1 MNVSFLSRSLQSYFT
16 NLYVILIPYS
26 LLKGWKSNLVQT
38 QQLKHWFWYSNLYP
52 SKFIVRSNFSIIAF
66 YHGFNL
72 HWNVS
77 FATTLHCFN
86 SVETLSISTFQATFP
101 SLWTVSFLGHMMKSK
116 LESARNF
123 SYTYFILRQVS
134 QTRAFHAAVAYQ
146 HRLRDSSSVIS
157 PLRRFS
163 QSCKTFFIFHSPTN

>member
-1 MNVSFLSRSLQSYFT
+1 MNVSFLSPSLQSYFT

-26 LLKGWKSNLVQT
+26 LLKAWKSNLVQT
-38 QQLKHWFWYSNLYP
+38 QQLKHWFWKQPVSKQIYSPKAILILLH
-52 SKFIVRSNFSIIAF
+52 FITVLIYIEMFAF
-66 YHGFNL
+66 
-72 HWNVS
+72 
-77 FATTLHCFN
+77 ATLHCFN
-86 SVETLSISTFQATFP
+86 SVETPFNQYFQATFP
-101 SLWTVSFLGHMMKSK
+101 SLWTVSFVGHMMKSK

-146 HRLRDSSSVIS
+146 HRLRHSSSVIS

-163 QSCKTFFIFHSPTN
+163 QSCKTFFIFHSPKN

>member
-1 MNVSFLSRSLQSYFT
+1 MNVSFLSPSLQSYFT

-26 LLKGWKSNLVQT
+26 LLKAWKSNLVQT
-38 QQLKHWFWYSNLYP
+38 QQLKHWFWKQPVSKQIYSPKVILILLH
-52 SKFIVRSNFSIIAF
+52 FITVLIYIEMFA
-66 YHGFNL
+66 
-72 HWNVS
+72 

-86 SVETLSISTFQATFP
+86 SVETPFNQYFQATFP
-101 SLWTVSFLGHMMKSK
+101 SLWTVSFVGHMMKSK

-146 HRLRDSSSVIS
+146 HRLSDSSSVIS

-163 QSCKTFFIFHSPTN
+163 QSCKTFFIFHSPKN